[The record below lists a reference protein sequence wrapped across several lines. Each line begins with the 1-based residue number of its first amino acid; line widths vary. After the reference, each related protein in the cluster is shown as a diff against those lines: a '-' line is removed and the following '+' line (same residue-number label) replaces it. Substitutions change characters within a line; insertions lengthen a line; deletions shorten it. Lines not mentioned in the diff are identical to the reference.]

1 VSHGTVGGG
10 GRLLRGP
17 GDLTKPRIR
26 HMGRRIWALLRPYR
40 RQLAGTVV
48 LVVVGA
54 GLSVA
59 VPLLTQQAFDSA
71 LFPPGGKVNLPR
83 LGVLVAL
90 MVAITVITS
99 GLNVWRTY
107 VTTTVGNN
115 VMADLRGQLFAHL
128 QRMELAF
135 FTRTKTGVI
144 QSRLANDVGG
154 VAGVLTNTVPSILA
168 NTVTVASALTAM
180 LVLSWQLTIVAL
192 VLLPLLVFLQVRI
205 GRVRQDIARRTQ
217 ESLSDMTAITQEAL
231 SVSGIVL
238 SKVFNQQDAE
248 VDRYRQENRRQLDLQ
263 IRQQMTGQWF
273 FGAVGIVMNV
283 TPAVVYLCAGW
294 LLTQSWPITAGT
306 LVAFTTLQ
314 ARISMPIL
322 SLMRVS
328 LDVQTSQALFARIF
342 EYLDLQ
348 PAIVDR
354 PGALRLDRS
363 KVAGALSLEAVS
375 FSYAAGTEPA
385 TAAGTA
391 SGIAPSTAAGPE
403 VARRQ
408 GWALRDISLD
418 IPAGSFVAL
427 VGPSGSGKTTLS
439 YLLPRLYE
447 ATAGIIRIDGQN
459 IQDLSTS
466 SLHDSIGMVTQE
478 TYLFHSTIADNLR
491 YARPD
496 ADDEELA
503 AAAKVAN
510 IHDRILSF
518 DDGYQTVVGERG
530 YRLSGG
536 EKQRLAIARVVL
548 KNPPILILDEATSAL
563 DTSSERLVQTALE
576 AVMAHRTTIA
586 IAHRLSTVLSA
597 DRIFVLDGGRLVE
610 QGTHAELLAAGGLYA
625 ELNRQQQLR
634 PAAGRPATEYPAAVP
649 PAAEPLPAESPA
661 AESPAAIG
669 LASLKLHDAGS

>member
-1 VSHGTVGGG
+1 MSHGTVGGGG

-48 LVVVGA
+48 LVVLGA

-71 LFPPGGKVNLPR
+71 LFPPGGGVNLPR

-90 MVAITVITS
+90 MVAITILTS

-107 VTTTVGNN
+107 VTTTVGNH

-354 PGALRLDRS
+354 PGARRLDRS
-363 KVAGALSLEAVS
+363 TVAGAVSLEAVS
-375 FSYAAGTEPA
+375 FSYAAGTAPG
-385 TAAGTA
+385 TTPGTTPGTA
-391 SGIAPSTAAGPE
+391 SGTAPGTTSGPE

-447 ATAGIIRIDGQN
+447 ATAGVIRIDGQN

-496 ADDEELA
+496 ANDEELV

-518 DDGYQTVVGERG
+518 EDGYQTVVGERG

-610 QGTHAELLAAGGLYA
+610 QGTHAALLAAGGLYA

-634 PAAGRPATEYPAAVP
+634 PAASRPATDFPR
-649 PAAEPLPAESPA
+649 AESPGAVPSA
-661 AESPAAIG
+661 AMN
-669 LASLKLHDAGS
+669 LHDASS